1 MAPPPPPGEDD
12 GATRVGRCT
21 RGPPSSH
28 RRSRSADRSRERR
41 MGEVVIV
48 GGGPTGLWLA
58 AELRLA
64 GVEVTVLERRA
75 ERDPHS
81 KGFTIHPRTMELWA
95 SRGVG
100 ESFVAQGTR
109 VPDSHFGL
117 LDHRMDY
124 GTLDTPFPYVLL
136 LAQPKVE
143 ELMEDHARDLGADVR
158 RGIAFTALTQEKDRV
173 VVRAEGPAGPSA
185 METAFLV
192 GCDGAGSA
200 VRPAAG
206 IGFPGTASTAY
217 AWVADVTLDD
227 PPAVPY
233 FQKTNAAGQVLV
245 VPIGPGLHRVAGVDG
260 TGVLGDEDRPAEKEL
275 RAWLVAVA
283 GTDFGLHDPVWVS
296 GTGSASCLADRYRDG
311 RVLLAGDAAH
321 RLFPAGGMGLNAG
334 VQDAWNLGWK
344 LAATVR
350 GWAPDGLL
358 DSYHAERHPVGAAT
372 LRLTRGQTALM
383 TTFTPENLALR
394 SVLDDAIA
402 HAPEFSRFLA
412 EQVSGIGVAYG
423 RDAGDH
429 PLVGTRAPDLPLS
442 GGPGLFALLTP
453 GRYVLLDFTGAGRA
467 LPGRVAAS
475 PAPPLPPGAPV
486 LPEPPLPPGLVV
498 CAGAPVESRA
508 EWRRVR
514 AALIRPD
521 GHVAWASEESDETA
535 LRSAAATALAATTR
549 VRTPGS

>member
-1 MAPPPPPGEDD
+1 MAPSPRPGEDD
-12 GATRVGRCT
+12 DATRGGRCT

-28 RRSRSADRSRERR
+28 RRPRSADRSRERH

-143 ELMEDHARDLGADVR
+143 ELTEGYARDLGVDIR
-158 RGIAFTALTQEKDRV
+158 RGHAFTALTQEADRV
-173 VVRAEGPAGPSA
+173 VVRAEGPGGPCTV
-185 METAFLV
+185 ETGFLV
-192 GCDGAGSA
+192 GCDGVGSP
-200 VRPAAG
+200 VRSAAG
-206 IGFPGTASTAY
+206 IGFPGTDSTAY
-217 AWVADVTLDD
+217 AWVADVTLDE

-233 FQKTNAAGQVLV
+233 FQRTGEAGQVLV
-245 VPIGPGLHRVAGVDG
+245 VPIGPGLHRVAGVARVAFG
-260 TGVLGDEDRPAEKEL
+260 GHPTEKDL

-283 GTDFGLHDPVWVS
+283 GTDFGLRDPVWAS
-296 GTGSASCLADRYRDG
+296 GTGSTSCLADRYRSG

-321 RLFPAGGMGLNAG
+321 RLFPAGGMGLNLG

-358 DSYHAERHPVGAAT
+358 DSYHAERHAVGAAT
-372 LRLTRGQTALM
+372 LRLTRGQTSLM
-383 TTFTPENLALR
+383 TSFTPETLALR

-402 HAPEFSRFLA
+402 RVPEFSRFLA
-412 EQVSGIGVAYG
+412 EQVSGIGVSYG
-423 RDAGDH
+423 RDADDH
-429 PLVGTRAPDLPLS
+429 PLVGTRAPDLRMS
-442 GGPGLFALLTP
+442 DGPGLFALLAP
-453 GRYVLLDFTGAGRA
+453 GHYVLLDLTGAGRA
-467 LPGRVAAS
+467 LPGRATAS
-475 PAPPLPPGAPV
+475 PALPM
-486 LPEPPLPPGLVV
+486 PPGLTVRV
-498 CAGAPVESRA
+498 DGPAESRA
-508 EWRRVR
+508 GWRRVR

-521 GHVAWASEESDETA
+521 GHVAWASEEDDDAA
-535 LRSAAATALAATTR
+535 LRSAAATALAATTC

>member
-1 MAPPPPPGEDD
+1 
-12 GATRVGRCT
+12 
-21 RGPPSSH
+21 
-28 RRSRSADRSRERR
+28 

-81 KGFTIHPRTMELWA
+81 KGFTVHPRTMELWA

-100 ESFVAQGTR
+100 ESFVAQGIR

-124 GTLDTPFPYVLL
+124 TTLDTPFPYVLL

-143 ELMEDHARDLGADVR
+143 ELTEGYARDLGADVR
-158 RGIAFTALTQEKDRV
+158 RGHAFTALTQEVDRIL
-173 VVRAEGPAGPSA
+173 VRAEGPGGPYT
-185 METAFLV
+185 METGFLV
-192 GCDGAGSA
+192 GCDGVGSA
-200 VRPAAG
+200 VRSAAG
-206 IGFPGTASTAY
+206 IGFPGSGSTAY
-217 AWVADVTLDD
+217 AWVADATLDD

-233 FQKTNAAGQVLV
+233 FQKTDAAGQVLV

-260 TGVLGDEDRPAEKEL
+260 TGALGWGGRPAEKEL

-283 GTDFGLHDPVWVS
+283 GTDFGLRDPVWVS
-296 GTGSASCLADRYRDG
+296 GTGSASCLADRYRSG
-311 RVLLAGDAAH
+311 RILLAGDAAH
-321 RLFPAGGMGLNAG
+321 RLFPAGGMGLNLG

-402 HAPEFSRFLA
+402 RVPEFSRFLA
-412 EQVSGIGVAYG
+412 EQVSGIGVSYG
-423 RDAGDH
+423 RNAADH
-429 PLVGTRAPDLPLS
+429 PLVGTRAPDLRLS
-442 GGPGLFALLTP
+442 DGSGLFALLVP
-453 GRYVLLDFTGAGRA
+453 GRYVLLDLTGAGRA
-467 LPGRVAAS
+467 LPGGVTTSRA
-475 PAPPLPPGAPV
+475 LPT
-486 LPEPPLPPGLVV
+486 PPGLTVR
-498 CAGAPVESRA
+498 ADEPVESRA
-508 EWRRVR
+508 GWRRVR
-514 AALIRPD
+514 AALVRPD
-521 GHVAWASEESDETA
+521 GHVAWASEEDDDVA
-535 LRSAAATALAATTR
+535 LRSAAATALAATTC
-549 VRTPGS
+549 VRTPDS

>member
-1 MAPPPPPGEDD
+1 MAPSPSPGEDD

-21 RGPPSSH
+21 RGPRPRTEDH
-28 RRSRSADRSRERR
+28 GQADRSRERH
-41 MGEVVIV
+41 MAEVVIV

-95 SRGVG
+95 SRGVE
-100 ESFVAQGTR
+100 ESFVAQGRR

-143 ELMEDHARDLGADVR
+143 ELMEGYARDLGVDVR
-158 RGIAFTALTQEKDRV
+158 RGHAFTASTQEPDRV
-173 VVRAEGPAGPSA
+173 VVRADGPGGPYTT
-185 METAFLV
+185 ETAFLV

-200 VRPAAG
+200 VRSAAG
-206 IGFPGTASTAY
+206 IGFPGTGSTAH

-233 FQKTNAAGQVLV
+233 FQKTNEAGQVLV

-260 TGVLGDEDRPAEKEL
+260 AGALGCEGSPAEKEL
-275 RAWLVAVA
+275 RAWLTAVA

-296 GTGSASCLADRYRDG
+296 GTGSASCLADRYRSG
-311 RVLLAGDAAH
+311 RLLLAGDAAH

-383 TTFTPENLALR
+383 TTFTPETLALR
-394 SVLDDAIA
+394 SVVDDAIA
-402 HAPEFSRFLA
+402 RVPEFSRFLA
-412 EQVSGIGVAYG
+412 EQVSGIGVSYG
-423 RDAGDH
+423 RNADDH
-429 PLVGTRAPDLPLS
+429 PLVGTRAPDLRLS
-442 GGPGLFALLTP
+442 GGPGLFALLAP
-453 GRYVLLDFTGAGRA
+453 GRYVLLDLTGAGRA
-467 LPGRVAAS
+467 LPCRATAS
-475 PAPPLPPGAPV
+475 PRLPAPP
-486 LPEPPLPPGLVV
+486 GLTV
-498 CAGAPVESRA
+498 CADEPVESRA
-508 EWRRVR
+508 GWRRVR

-521 GHVAWASEESDETA
+521 GHVAWASEEDDDAA
-535 LRSAAATALAATTR
+535 LRSSAATALAATTR

>member
-1 MAPPPPPGEDD
+1 MTSA
-12 GATRVGRCT
+12 GR
-21 RGPPSSH
+21 SW
-28 RRSRSADRSRERR
+28 ERR

-100 ESFVAQGTR
+100 ESFAAWGTR

-117 LDHRMDY
+117 LDHRMSY

-143 ELMEDHARDLGADVR
+143 ELMEGYARDLGVDVR
-158 RGIAFTALTQEKDRV
+158 RGHAFTALTQDADRV
-173 VVRAEGPAGPSA
+173 VVRAEGPAGPYTLKTGFVA
-185 METAFLV
+185 

-200 VRPAAG
+200 VRSAAG

-233 FQKTNAAGQVLV
+233 FQTTGETGQVLV

-260 TGVLGDEDRPAEKEL
+260 AGVLGRGGRPADKDL

-283 GTDFGLHDPVWVS
+283 GTDFGLRDPVWVS
-296 GTGSASCLADRYRDG
+296 GTGSASCLADRYRSG

-321 RLFPAGGMGLNAG
+321 RLFPAGGMGLNLG
-334 VQDAWNLGWK
+334 VQDASNLGWK

-350 GWAPDGLL
+350 GWAPEGLL
-358 DSYHAERHPVGAAT
+358 DTYHAERHPVGAAT

-402 HAPEFSRFLA
+402 RVPEFSRFLA
-412 EQVSGIGVAYG
+412 EQISGVGVSYG

-429 PLVGTRAPDLPLS
+429 PLVGTRAPDLRLS
-442 GGPGLFALLTP
+442 GGRGLFALLVP
-453 GRYVLLDFTGAGRA
+453 GRYVLLDLTGAGRVLA
-467 LPGRVAAS
+467 GRVTAS
-475 PAPPLPPGAPV
+475 
-486 LPEPPLPPGLVV
+486 PEPPMPPGLAV
-498 CAGAPVESRA
+498 CVDGPVGSRP
-508 EWRRVR
+508 EWRLVR

-521 GHVAWASEESDETA
+521 GHVAWASEEEDDAA
-535 LRSAAATALAATTR
+535 LRSAAATALAATAR
-549 VRTPGS
+549 AGTPD

>member
-1 MAPPPPPGEDD
+1 
-12 GATRVGRCT
+12 
-21 RGPPSSH
+21 
-28 RRSRSADRSRERR
+28 

-95 SRGVG
+95 SRGAG
-100 ESFVAQGTR
+100 ESFVTQGRR

-117 LDHRMDY
+117 LGHRMDY

-136 LAQPKVE
+136 LAQPRVE
-143 ELMEDHARDLGADVR
+143 ELMEGYARDLGVDVR
-158 RGIAFTALTQEKDRV
+158 RGHAFTALTQEKDRV
-173 VVRAEGPAGPSA
+173 VVRAEGPGGPST
-185 METAFLV
+185 METAFLA

-200 VRPAAG
+200 VRSAAG
-206 IGFPGTASTAY
+206 IGFPGTGSTAY

-233 FQKTNAAGQVLV
+233 FQQTNEAGQVLV

-260 TGVLGDEDRPAEKEL
+260 AGVLGCEGRPAEKEL

-296 GTGSASCLADRYRDG
+296 GTGSASCLADHYRSG

-321 RLFPAGGMGLNAG
+321 RLFPAGGMGLNVG

-350 GWAPDGLL
+350 GWAPGGLL
-358 DSYHAERHPVGAAT
+358 DTYHAERHPVGAAT

-383 TTFTPENLALR
+383 TTFTPETLALR

-402 HAPEFSRFLA
+402 RVPEFSRFLA
-412 EQVSGIGVAYG
+412 EQVSGIGVSYG
-423 RDAGDH
+423 RDADDH
-429 PLVGTRAPDLPLS
+429 PLVGTRAPDLRLS
-442 GGPGLFALLTP
+442 GGPGLFALLAP
-453 GRYVLLDFTGAGRA
+453 GRYVFLDLTGAGRA
-467 LPGRVAAS
+467 LSAQVTAS
-475 PAPPLPPGAPV
+475 
-486 LPEPPLPPGLVV
+486 PEPPTPPGLTV
-498 CAGAPVESRA
+498 CAGEPVESRA
-508 EWRRVR
+508 DWRRVR

-521 GHVAWASEESDETA
+521 GHVAWASEEDDDAA

-549 VRTPGS
+549 VRTPDT